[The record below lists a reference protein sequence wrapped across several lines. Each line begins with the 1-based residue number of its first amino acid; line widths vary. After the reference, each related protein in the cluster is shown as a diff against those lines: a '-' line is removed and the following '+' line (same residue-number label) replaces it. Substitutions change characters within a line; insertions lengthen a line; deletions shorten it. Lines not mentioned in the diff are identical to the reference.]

1 MAEIHRCFSLL
12 GREAEL
18 SQHANCQS
26 QGRGGDTAGRTR
38 YDVQTWNPGHV
49 FPAPGHASQPC
60 PHSPVPHPAGPEE
73 QSRPRTPWVPALP
86 MPLRW
91 RERARACLVAGSSP
105 PIARP
110 THSVCALSRNWC
122 FACCPGRSWRRNT
135 WPGMPWGFRL
145 RSFTCSSAILAWT
158 KTANFPSLQ
167 DGGGGEVS
175 QASPSGPAKFR
186 LKGEGVICPSRTF
199 PKDSGPHRAPP
210 PWQPAS
216 PQKEGELRP
225 CQITNRWRVSRLA
238 PDCRHASTFSPSLCP
253 EPILRANGPTLR

>member
-1 MAEIHRCFSLL
+1 MLCVLPGEKLEEEHVARDAL
-12 GREAEL
+12 GLQAQVL
-18 SQHANCQS
+18 HLQLGHLGVDKNGKLPQP
-26 QGRGGDTAGRTR
+26 AGR
-38 YDVQTWNPGHV
+38 
-49 FPAPGHASQPC
+49 
-60 PHSPVPHPAGPEE
+60 
-73 QSRPRTPWVPALP
+73 
-86 MPLRW
+86 
-91 RERARACLVAGSSP
+91 
-105 PIARP
+105 
-110 THSVCALSRNWC
+110 
-122 FACCPGRSWRRNT
+122 
-135 WPGMPWGFRL
+135 
-145 RSFTCSSAILAWT
+145 
-158 KTANFPSLQ
+158 
-167 DGGGGEVS
+167 GGGEVS